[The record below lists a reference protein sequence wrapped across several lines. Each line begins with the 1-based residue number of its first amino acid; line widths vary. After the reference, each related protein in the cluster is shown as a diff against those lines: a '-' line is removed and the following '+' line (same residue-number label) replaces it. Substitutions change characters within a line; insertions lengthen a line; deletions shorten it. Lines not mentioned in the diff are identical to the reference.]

1 MKPAP
6 STHDHPAARDHP
18 GTSEPPGAS
27 ERPGSRDREAA
38 PPARAEAE
46 AAARERLLRCLLR
59 ESGTVPATPGP
70 VRLPA
75 AAGTLVVRV
84 TRASPSGHH
93 HFAETVCDEAGR
105 ALDHDTVVA
114 AVLSAADARA
124 AGPGD
129 PARVAALAGEVADST
144 SRTARYLAGA
154 QGRWAGRRSEHSLLR
169 GHPFHPTPKSAVG
182 FTDADLA
189 AYAPELAAE
198 FRLEHVAVH
207 PDLLDERR
215 VVPGDWGLAPA
226 PGDGWPVL
234 PVHPWQARWLAA
246 HPRGAELLAAGRL
259 RALGPRGPVVRP
271 TSSVRTVAAPG
282 APAVW
287 KLPLGVRI
295 THFVRTNPAEHVR
308 RALDAS
314 ALIARVDP
322 AREHTGFGV
331 LVETGARGVDAA
343 EAGTELADGLA
354 VLFRE
359 PPAAD
364 LAVVAG
370 LLEHGPSGEEPALAG
385 LLRNAGGGPAAW
397 LRRHLAVAT
406 VPLLRV
412 FDRHGIGF
420 EAHVQNSL
428 LGTRDGWP
436 VRFVVRDMEGTH
448 VARDGSAAALLEPG
462 SPLLYDRDEAWQRL
476 RYHAVTN
483 HLAHLVA
490 TLGELGPV
498 SEHELWA
505 VVAEELAA
513 AGTPSATALTRDPT
527 LPAKANLASRLGDRG
542 ENPEYV
548 QIPNPIQ
555 EAAR

>member
-6 STHDHPAARDHP
+6 STHPERDVTPRAA
-18 GTSEPPGAS
+18 
-27 ERPGSRDREAA
+27 
-38 PPARAEAE
+38 AE

-59 ESGTVPATPGP
+59 ESGTAVAAPGP
-70 VRLPA
+70 VRLPTP
-75 AAGTLVVRV
+75 AGTLVVQV
-84 TRASPSGHH
+84 TAASPSGHH
-93 HFAETVCDEAGR
+93 RFAETVCDGDGR
-105 ALDHDTVVA
+105 PVEHGAVVA
-114 AVLSAADARA
+114 AVLSAA
-124 AGPGD
+124 GPGE
-129 PARVAALAGEVADST
+129 PARVAALAGEVADSA

-154 QGRWAGRRSEHSLLR
+154 QGRWAGRQPEQSLLR

-207 PDLLDERR
+207 PELLAERR
-215 VVPGDWGLAPA
+215 VAPGDWGLAPA

-271 TSSVRTVAAPG
+271 TSSVRTVAATG
-282 APAVW
+282 APSVW

-331 LVETGARGVDAA
+331 LVETGARGVDAE
-343 EAGTELADGLA
+343 EAGTELADGLT

-385 LLRNAGGGPAAW
+385 LLRTAGGGPAAW

-505 VVAEELAA
+505 VVAGELAA

-542 ENPEYV
+542 ENPDYV

-555 EAAR
+555 EATR

>member
-1 MKPAP
+1 MTTAP
-6 STHDHPAARDHP
+6 SSPLQ
-18 GTSEPPGAS
+18 PPG
-27 ERPGSRDREAA
+27 RAA
-38 PPARAEAE
+38 PPPVTEAAE

-59 ESGTVPATPGP
+59 ETGTTVTGPGP
-70 VRLPA
+70 LRLPVP
-75 AAGTLVVRV
+75 GRPLVVQV
-84 TRASPSGHH
+84 TAASPSGHH
-93 HFAETVCDEAGR
+93 RFDESVRDEHGDAVG
-105 ALDHDTVVA
+105 HA
-114 AVLSAADARA
+114 AVVEAVLGAADAGGGA
-124 AGPGD
+124 PEQITGL
-129 PARVAALAGEVADST
+129 AREVADSAA
-144 SRTARYLAGA
+144 RTARYLAGA
-154 QGRWAGRRSEHSLLR
+154 RGLWSGRPSELSILR

-182 FTDADLA
+182 FTDDDLV
-189 AYAPELAAE
+189 AYAPELAAQ

-207 PDLLDERR
+207 PELVAERR
-215 VVPGDWGLAPA
+215 VAPGDWGLDPA
-226 PGDGWPVL
+226 PEDGWPVL

-246 HPRGAELLAAGRL
+246 DPRGAALLAQGRL
-259 RALGPRGPVVRP
+259 RRLGPRGPVVVP
-271 TSSVRTVAAPG
+271 TSSVRTVGAPG
-282 APAVW
+282 APSVW

-314 ALIARVDP
+314 ALLARVDP
-322 AREHTGFGV
+322 ARDLPGFAV
-331 LVETGARGVDAA
+331 LLETGYRGVDPAA
-343 EAGTELADGLA
+343 AGTELADGLA

-359 PPAAD
+359 PPGPD

-370 LLEHGPSGEEPALAG
+370 LLEDGPGGEEPALAG
-385 LLRNAGGGPAAW
+385 LLAAAGGGTAQW

-406 VPLLRV
+406 LPLLRV

-436 VRFVVRDMEGTH
+436 DRFAVRDMEGTH
-448 VARDGSAAALLEPG
+448 VARDGAAAALLERG
-462 SPLLYDRDEAWQRL
+462 SPLLYDREEAWQRL

-490 TLGELGPV
+490 TLGRLGPV

-505 VVAEELAA
+505 VVAGELAA

-527 LPAKANLASRLGDRG
+527 LPAKANLASRLGGRG
-542 ENPEYV
+542 ERPDYV
-548 QIPNPIQ
+548 HIPNPIQ